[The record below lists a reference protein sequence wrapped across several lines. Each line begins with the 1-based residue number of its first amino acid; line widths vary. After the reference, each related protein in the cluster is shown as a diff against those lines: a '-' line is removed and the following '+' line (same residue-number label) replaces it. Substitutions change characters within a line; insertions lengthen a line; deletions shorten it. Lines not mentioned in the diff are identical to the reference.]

1 MALVF
6 DQPIGMA
13 RTSFYAAIK
22 LASLVQKVKNCL
34 KSRIKKYPISAK
46 PSEIPHPTMLT
57 PYARE
62 TLDR

>member
-1 MALVF
+1 MALAF
-6 DQPIGMA
+6 DQPSDMA
-13 RTSFYAAIK
+13 RTPLYAAIK

-62 TLDR
+62 TVSK